1 VARTCYDPVMSM
13 AFQLPMTVQ
22 EFLAWEDQQELR
34 WEFDGFAPVAMT
46 GGLMP
51 TRRSAG
57 PCVPCGM
64 TG

>member
-1 VARTCYDPVMSM
+1 MSM